1 MLKGSELLNTV
12 NTMREAGA
20 SVTEQVRACG
30 YEIDGKL
37 HYTDFYYALLEAKG
51 KEPIIA
57 EDDQYQE
64 KIDELHNDYPRDA
77 VVAFIELWGEDYI
90 EHFED
95 SYQGEMTGAEFAQS
109 LVEDCYCLD
118 MPFWVTIDW
127 EDTWHNLREDYT
139 EQDGFIFCNNF

>member
-1 MLKGSELLNTV
+1 MLKGTELLNTV

-51 KEPIIA
+51 NEPIVA
-57 EDDQYQE
+57 EDEEYQE
-64 KIDELHNDYPRDA
+64 KIDQLNGEYPRDA

-90 EHFED
+90 EYFEE

-109 LVEDCYCLD
+109 LVEDCYSLD

-127 EDTWHNLREDYT
+127 EDTWHNLRDDYT

>member
-1 MLKGSELLNTV
+1 MLKGTELLNTV

-64 KIDELHNDYPRDA
+64 KIDELHGEYPRDA

-90 EHFED
+90 EYFEE

-109 LVEDCYCLD
+109 LVEDCYSLD

-127 EDTWHNLREDYT
+127 EDTWHNLSDDYT